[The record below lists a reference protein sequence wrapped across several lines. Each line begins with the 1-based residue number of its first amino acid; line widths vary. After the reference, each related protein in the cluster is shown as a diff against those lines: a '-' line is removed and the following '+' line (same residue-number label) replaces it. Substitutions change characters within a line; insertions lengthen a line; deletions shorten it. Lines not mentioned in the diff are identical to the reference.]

1 MARILLAEDDE
12 IILIT
17 LYDRLRR
24 EQWQVDQAEDG
35 GQALALIEKG
45 RYHVVISD
53 IRMPGLDGISL
64 MERVK
69 EMSPHTEV
77 ILMTAYG
84 NVDDAVDC
92 MRKGAAD
99 YILKPFDMDDLTIRI
114 RRLLDKQI
122 LEARCASLSEELVSS
137 RIIGDSTAI
146 TRVEETISKVAVTGA
161 SVLISGE
168 SGTGKELV
176 AAAIHNQSLRADGPY
191 IKINCAAI
199 PETLIE
205 SELFGHEKGS
215 FTGAHARKIG
225 KFELADRGTILLDEI
240 GEMPLPLQAKLL
252 RVLQEKEIERVGGKQ
267 PVAVDVRV
275 MCATARDLAEEVREG
290 RFRKDL
296 LYRLK
301 VIPIHVPPLRER
313 KEDIPLLCDHFLE
326 EFNAGRHSP
335 VLFTQEAMDYLTAY
349 DYPGNIRELRNIIER
364 ATVLR
369 HGAMITPADLPCDM
383 TSTVPTTAFA
393 GDRLADAVAG
403 AEKLC
408 ILRALRK
415 CNNHKSE
422 TAAVLGI
429 SRKTLWEKIKHYRLE
444 PDSSPG

>member
-17 LYDRLRR
+17 LYDRLGR
-24 EQWQVDQAEDG
+24 EGWQVDRAEDG
-35 GQALALIEKG
+35 RQAMARLEKG

-69 EMSPHTEV
+69 ELSPHTEV

-84 NVDDAVDC
+84 NVDDAVGC

-99 YILKPFDMDDLTIRI
+99 YILKPFDMDDLVIRI

-122 LEARCASLSEELVSS
+122 LRARCASLSEGLVSS
-137 RIIGDSTAI
+137 RIIGSSAATV
-146 TRVEETISKVAVTGA
+146 RVKEMINKVAATSA

-199 PETLIE
+199 PDTLIE

-240 GEMPLPLQAKLL
+240 GEMPLSLQAKLL

-275 MCATARDLAEEVREG
+275 MCATARDLEEEVREA

-313 KEDIPLLCDHFLE
+313 KEDIPLLCDHFLA
-326 EFNAGRHSP
+326 EFNAGRQAPLLIS
-335 VLFTQEAMDYLTAY
+335 QAAMDYLTAY

-369 HGAMITPADLPCDM
+369 QGATITPADLPGDL
-383 TSTVPTTAFA
+383 TATVPAPYST
-393 GDRLADAVAG
+393 GDRLAEAVAG

-415 CNNHKSE
+415 CNNRKGE
-422 TAAVLGI
+422 AAALLGI
-429 SRKTLWEKIKHYRLE
+429 SRKSLWEKIKLHQLE
-444 PDSSPG
+444 SNSFPD